1 MSAALMTEQSVAS
14 GSRVRQSARN
24 ISLSITV
31 QSAVTL
37 PKSSLQT
44 RFFLEGILDEALIH
58 FVRKPFILV
67 TNLSIYRL
75 K

>member
-1 MSAALMTEQSVAS
+1 MMEQSVAQ
-14 GSRVRQSARN
+14 GSRMRQSARN
-24 ISLSITV
+24 IALSITV

-67 TNLSIYRL
+67 TNLSI
-75 K
+75 

>member
-1 MSAALMTEQSVAS
+1 MTEQSVAS

-24 ISLSITV
+24 IALSITV

-44 RFFLEGILDEALIH
+44 RFFLEGILDEALIRS
-58 FVRKPFILV
+58 FPKPEA
-67 TNLSIYRL
+67 S
-75 K
+75 